1 MELQLEESLELNRL
15 PLEEAQSD
23 GASANTVSEQPYSDN
38 TTIDSGEAVDTNTR
52 TYCSGV
58 PTRRKKLLQG
68 PSLPSLRG
76 RQQIAQLLSDFG
88 REFTSIGWEKQQQ
101 ATRSVWIKGMPS
113 VLGSKQVVELKGRPA
128 RPNTWYSSAQ
138 SHEM

>member
-38 TTIDSGEAVDTNTR
+38 TTIDSGDAVDTNTR

-58 PTRRKKLLQG
+58 PTRRKKVLQG

-76 RQQIAQLLSDFG
+76 HQQIAQLLSDFG
-88 REFTSIGWEKQQQ
+88 REFTSIGWEKQ
-101 ATRSVWIKGMPS
+101 
-113 VLGSKQVVELKGRPA
+113 
-128 RPNTWYSSAQ
+128 
-138 SHEM
+138 